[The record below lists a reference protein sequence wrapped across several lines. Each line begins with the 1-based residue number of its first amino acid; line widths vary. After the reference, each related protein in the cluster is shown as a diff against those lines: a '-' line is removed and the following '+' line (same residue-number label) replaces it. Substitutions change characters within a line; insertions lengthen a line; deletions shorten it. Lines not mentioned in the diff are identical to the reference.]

1 MHTEKRQ
8 HPRYSH
14 VDLLV
19 KVARRGIAGFLKMNP
34 ASECFDFSLS
44 GIQFGS
50 KESFRVDDKLVLDLA
65 VRDVELSEIP
75 AVVVNSKEEDEGG
88 FCTGVKFCFDSNR
101 MRKPGI
107 MHALRQIEDQLRV
120 AREFPT

>member
-1 MHTEKRQ
+1 M
-8 HPRYSH
+8 
-14 VDLLV
+14 
-19 KVARRGIAGFLKMNP
+19 GFLKVSP
-34 ASECFDFSLS
+34 ASKCFDFSLS
-44 GIQFGS
+44 GILFGS

-75 AVVVNSKEEDEGG
+75 AVVVNSKQEDGG
-88 FCTGVKFCFDSNR
+88 MFCTGVKFCFDSNR
-101 MRKPGI
+101 MRKPDI